1 MFLSK
6 SELYFLIK
14 WLFSEKNIG
23 AFYNKNKQK
32 KTSEI
37 KNQNSPKK
45 ILSPL
50 KRHRK
55 SFNCRL
61 CSTLEQVLSIFRLAC
76 IHKSISSLH
85 GRLGS
90 LCQTWMLWNRS
101 WKGFRAKGHKIST
114 SALTSLFPYK
124 LVAVSR
130 QKPCLCKK
138 GTEFTSLQVIYV
150 NIWEE
155 KCFVPI
161 RTGSIARWSERQAP
175 ILQLQ

>member
-1 MFLSK
+1 M
-6 SELYFLIK
+6 
-14 WLFSEKNIG
+14 
-23 AFYNKNKQK
+23 
-32 KTSEI
+32 
-37 KNQNSPKK
+37 KK
-45 ILSPL
+45 IFPR
-50 KRHRK
+50 KKNYRIVFRATKKK

-90 LCQTWMLWNRS
+90 LCQNVNVVKQKL
-101 WKGFRAKGHKIST
+101 KKVFRAKSHKVST
-114 SALTSLFPYK
+114 SSSTSLFTDK
-124 LVAVSR
+124 LVAISLQR
-130 QKPCLCKK
+130 PCLCKK

-150 NIWEE
+150 NIWEK